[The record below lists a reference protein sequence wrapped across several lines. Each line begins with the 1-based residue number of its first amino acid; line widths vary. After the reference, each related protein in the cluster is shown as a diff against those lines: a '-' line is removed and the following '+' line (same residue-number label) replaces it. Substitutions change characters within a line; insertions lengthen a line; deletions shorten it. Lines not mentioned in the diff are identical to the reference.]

1 MCGICGFNWEDE
13 QLGGAM
19 TQTLRHRGPDDEG
32 AFSGPSVSLGQTR
45 LSIIDLSPA
54 GHQPMFYD
62 KKTGACSQTH
72 HPENIKDAH
81 VVIVFNGEIYNFQD
95 LKAEL
100 EAKGYAFSTKSDTE
114 VIIASYL
121 EWDTNC
127 VKKFNGMWAFCIYDL
142 NKKILFCSR
151 DRIGKKP
158 FYYYYDGER
167 YIFGSELKAI
177 LKHDIKKEINKDAID
192 IYLTTGF
199 IPSPLSI
206 FNKVYKLEPRQSLL
220 FDLKNKSISKHYYYQ
235 IPKYKPTYDKKRLIQ
250 KCRALLKDATRL
262 RLIADVPVGA
272 FLSGG
277 LDSSSVV
284 ASMAA
289 YTDLNK
295 LHTFSIGF
303 EGKYYDESEY
313 IKIATN
319 FLKTRHHQKYY
330 HEQDFEKM
338 LDKIS
343 YYYDEPF
350 ADDAN
355 FPTYD
360 VSSLARQYVTVS
372 LSGDG
377 GDEIFGGY
385 FFHKIASRLAALRA
399 FPRFIRRAA
408 LKVLPKTDSA
418 TLFGLS
424 REVIKMSLLP
434 PEDLYTGLRS
444 EVIYKP
450 VAFKKWTREKMKE
463 MLDSCNGDIREAIIR
478 YDLFCNTLGDN
489 FLVKVDRASMAHAL
503 EVRCPFLDYR
513 FIEIE
518 SQIPSKWKTSP
529 FKTKIL
535 MREILKEI
543 LPKEITYRGKQ
554 GFTPPLQ
561 DWIQREKYEQII
573 KEGLLELYNENIISK
588 DWVDFFEHNVL
599 KSRNT
604 IYQNYKIRLLLLL
617 KWKEKWFIT
626 NMN

>member
-1 MCGICGFNWEDE
+1 MCGICGFNWENE
-13 QLGGAM
+13 QLVEVM
-19 TQTLRHRGPDDEG
+19 TQTLRHRGPDDKG
-32 AFSGPSVSLGQTR
+32 AFSNPAVSLGQTR
-45 LSIIDLSPA
+45 LSIIDISPA

-62 KKTGACSQTH
+62 KKRGACSHTH
-72 HPENIKDAH
+72 HPKNIKDAH
-81 VVIVFNGEIYNFQD
+81 IVIVFNGEIYNFQD

-100 EAKGYAFSTKSDTE
+100 ETKGYAFSTKSDTE
-114 VIIASYL
+114 VVIASYL

-127 VKKFNGMWAFCIYDL
+127 VKKFNGMWAFCIYDF

-167 YIFGSELKAI
+167 FIFGSELKAI

-206 FNKVYKLEPRQSLL
+206 FNKVYKIEPRQSLV
-220 FDLKNKSISKHYYYQ
+220 FDLKNKSVSKHYYYQ
-235 IPKYKPTYDKKRLIQ
+235 IPRYKPTYDKKRLIQ
-250 KCRALLKDATRL
+250 EGRSLLKDATRL

-313 IKIATN
+313 MKIAKN
-319 FLKTRHHQKYY
+319 FLKTRHHHKYY
-330 HEQDFEKM
+330 REQDFEKIIN
-338 LDKIS
+338 KIS

-350 ADDAN
+350 CDDAN
-355 FPTYD
+355 FPTYE
-360 VSSLARQYVTVS
+360 VSRLARQYVTVS

-385 FFHKIASRLAALRA
+385 FFHKLASRLTALRVA
-399 FPRFIRRAA
+399 PSFIRKAV
-408 LKVLPKTDSA
+408 LKLLPKTHLV
-418 TLFGLS
+418 TFLGRVRKL
-424 REVIKMSLLP
+424 IKMSLLP
-434 PEDLYTGLRS
+434 PEDFYTGVDG
-444 EVIYKP
+444 EVIYEA
-450 VAFKKWTREKMKE
+450 VAFKKWRREKMKE
-463 MLDSCNGDIREAIIR
+463 ILGSCNGDIREAIIR
-478 YDLFCNTLGDN
+478 YDLFYNTLGDT

-513 FIEIE
+513 FIELE
-518 SQIPSKWKTSP
+518 SQIPSKWKTNP

-535 MREILKEI
+535 MREIKRN
-543 LPKEITYRGKQ
+543 PAKR
-554 GFTPPLQ
+554 
-561 DWIQREKYEQII
+561 
-573 KEGLLELYNENIISK
+573 NNIS
-588 DWVDFFEHNVL
+588 
-599 KSRNT
+599 
-604 IYQNYKIRLLLLL
+604 Q
-617 KWKEKWFIT
+617 
-626 NMN
+626 